1 MNVMQKFHAAQVVVT
16 VLEEG
21 SKELKKA
28 RADGHVSLI
37 EAVEIIYQV
46 SRTAV
51 QEAGLSD
58 LVLFQTTRRGPRKPA
73 DESD

>member
-37 EAVEIIYQV
+37 EAVEDIYQV

-51 QEAGLSD
+51 QEAGLVRPCAFPDYSEGSSEAS
-58 LVLFQTTRRGPRKPA
+58 RRV
-73 DESD
+73 